1 MLSAKA
7 NIVRNG
13 YNTKTVKG
21 KFADLAE
28 EKGQ

>member
-7 NIVRNG
+7 TIVRNG
-13 YNTKTVKG
+13 DNTKTEKG

-28 EKGQ
+28 EESQ